1 MILQRL
7 MENLQIDGGTQG
19 KHEDAKYFLQDG
31 TPYHGPT
38 HVDENMLRRTG
49 IMHSPESMPVFT
61 QEQLKALMER
71 LQIQQLQSG
80 GIAGMAQGSRQT
92 MQSVPGPSVQNQT
105 FGGGG
110 NQAGN
115 LQGGGG

>member
-7 MENLQIDGGTQG
+7 MENLQINEGDRGP
-19 KHEDAKYFLQDG
+19 HEDAKYFLQDG
-31 TPYHGPT
+31 TPYYGPT

-49 IMHSPESMPVFT
+49 IMHSPESMPVFS

-80 GIAGMAQGSRQT
+80 GIAGMAQGSRDTLQRAHGNST
-92 MQSVPGPSVQNQT
+92 SVQNASL
-105 FGGGG
+105 GG
-110 NQAGN
+110 NQATN